1 MLNPLN
7 YIQKLFKSENQ
18 KEIERLSKIVKQIN
32 NKENEVKKL
41 SADQFPLKTLQLIEQ
56 LSKGEKLEQLIP
68 YAFSLVREAAYRT
81 LNERHFDCQ
90 LIGGLGMDGKNL

>member
-7 YIQKLFKSENQ
+7 YIQKLFKSGNQ

-56 LSKGEKLEQLIP
+56 LSKGEKLERLIP
-68 YAFSLVREAAYRT
+68 YAF
-81 LNERHFDCQ
+81 
-90 LIGGLGMDGKNL
+90 

>member
-32 NKENEVKKL
+32 NKENEVKKCFYFCL
-41 SADQFPLKTLQLIEQ
+41 
-56 LSKGEKLEQLIP
+56 
-68 YAFSLVREAAYRT
+68 
-81 LNERHFDCQ
+81 
-90 LIGGLGMDGKNL
+90 